1 VAIDIF
7 RVVEERANALPE
19 QRIHFKTLMERA
31 IASQEKGQSISLPE
45 FQAFGWSKFDEFLDR
60 FEESLNSPLLE
71 KVRSILEAA
80 GVILNPEM
88 IARLKIGLVVRGE
101 QLLEITSA
109 TTGELNKIGN
119 AEIKEKARQGIVKHI
134 EESKWD
140 NLITGVSGW
149 RELEK
154 QLSDIIKGKSNKSHL
169 YNVVFDLTLQEGPT
183 SKLAQT
189 LRSLEDTAFALGGKT
204 LKQQIKFESSD
215 NPANPLADIEA
226 KLSRIAQGKEKARQI
241 LGEDILLDSVVKR
254 GITLKGII
262 EALDKE
268 YIRLSQLFDSER
280 RRASELLIKHNNLAT
295 LLREPSR
302 SLPSDLNI
310 KKLRIFIGELGKSID
325 ILSDQ
330 LEKSLSPDSR
340 LFIENILE
348 GRLPDLNEQR
358 IFSVLQELLSKG
370 FSFEVKLRG

>member
-1 VAIDIF
+1 MAIDVF
-7 RVVEERANALPE
+7 RVVEERADALPE
-19 QRIHFKTLMERA
+19 QGIRFKTLMERA

-71 KVRSILEAA
+71 KVRSILETA

-109 TTGELNKIGN
+109 TTGELNKIDN
-119 AEIKEKARQGIVKHI
+119 AETKEKARQGIVKHI

-154 QLSDIIKGKSNKSHL
+154 RLFDIIKGKGNKSHL

-241 LGEDILLDSVVKR
+241 LGEDIPLDSVVKK

-262 EALDKE
+262 EVLDEE

-295 LLREPSR
+295 LLGEPSR

-310 KKLRIFIGELGKSID
+310 TKLRIFIGELGKSID

-348 GRLPDLNEQR
+348 GRLPDLNKQR